1 MQLSKK
7 LLNVFIKFPASQI
20 SQAIHFLKYFHFCIL
35 IDPTMRISHTGKS
48 IKSLFPVDTVLTGRH
63 VDEIFRIIRPDIV
76 LEWNKVND

>member
-1 MQLSKK
+1 
-7 LLNVFIKFPASQI
+7 
-20 SQAIHFLKYFHFCIL
+20 
-35 IDPTMRISHTGKS
+35 MRISHTGKS